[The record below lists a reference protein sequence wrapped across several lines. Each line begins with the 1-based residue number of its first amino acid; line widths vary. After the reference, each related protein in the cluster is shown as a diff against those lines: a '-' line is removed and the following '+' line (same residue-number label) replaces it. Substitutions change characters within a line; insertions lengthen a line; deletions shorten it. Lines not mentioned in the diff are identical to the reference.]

1 MKRQRSVLRKKIMT
15 NTIKHLEKLAGRVD
29 AKDLAKLEAGARLY
43 LRHSNISF
51 QVVSSDANGLMIRTK
66 QDKHLSGNYAD
77 EVKLIELTRNLFGI
91 LPGKPVIAVQPLIY
105 TPVLVDVVDAK
116 WIRERMEK
124 YRIQIEEIVADTGI
138 EKGSLSAWI
147 NGTRLMTQPVKAM
160 FYFLFTDHESRKK

>member
-1 MKRQRSVLRKKIMT
+1 MT

-29 AKDLAKLEAGARLY
+29 SAGLAKLEAGARLY

-51 QVVSSDANGLMIRTK
+51 QVISSDANGLMIRTT
-66 QDKHLSGNYAD
+66 QDKHLSGDYAD
-77 EVKLIELTRNLFGI
+77 EVKLIELTRNLFSV

-116 WIRERMEK
+116 WIQERMEK
-124 YRIQIEEIVADTGI
+124 YHIQIEDILADTGI
-138 EKGSLSAWI
+138 EKSSLSAWV

-160 FYFLFTDHESRKK
+160 FYFLFTDHENRRK